1 MSNLVENS
9 YIRCQTW
16 KRKRSSKKTAKR
28 FAEFIKKAE
37 RICKN
42 VVFQGKIPLGRY
54 IHCTEYMT
62 RETGEHI
69 IEDYKQEVG
78 LEQFNKFFAML
89 RRMPVVEWYEIWLN
103 KD

>member
-1 MSNLVENS
+1 MSNLVE
-9 YIRCQTW
+9 IVIFDV
-16 KRKRSSKKTAKR
+16 KRGKEKEFEEAAKR
-28 FAEFIKKAE
+28 FAEFIKKQKGYVKMWYFKE
-37 RICKN
+37 KYHS
-42 VVFQGKIPLGRY
+42 GRY